1 MSITATMESDVRD
14 FITISNAVHN
24 GMIEGLATAAKFILD
39 LATQLAPEDEGL
51 LKGSGEVGG
60 SGENLTVSFGN
71 GLPDDR
77 AIAQEYGT
85 MYMPA
90 QPYLSV
96 AVKEIDVV
104 GVVADAVIK
113 RLPI

>member
-1 MSITATMESDVRD
+1 MIITATMEQNLVN
-14 FITISNAVHN
+14 FILLNNA
-24 GMIEGLATAAKFILD
+24 IEAGTKEGIQTAAKFILD
-39 LATQLAPEDEGL
+39 LATQLAPEDEGD
-51 LKGSGEVGG
+51 LKRSGEIGQDDGG
-60 SGENLTVSFGN
+60 VTVSFGN

-85 MYMPA
+85 VYMPA

-104 GVVADAVIK
+104 QAVVDAVIR
-113 RLPI
+113 RLR